1 MKNSLDV
8 LFLPLHRSVS
18 FRYGSENALA
28 MNFLKAALRLSP
40 NTLAITGSSE
50 IKDEELKSHVIDL
63 HISPDRTPLNDF
75 KFYLKLL
82 IIKLTLKS
90 KVVHH
95 LLPLGFK
102 SGFNLAFLTPK
113 FGSIYVIGP
122 LLYPL
127 VEDEP
132 DLLVKLGYVKKF
144 TNYNNNLL
152 LRKTL
157 NILNKLTLLR
167 ADFLIFDSEETR
179 NLYLSYLP
187 NLSNKKYAIIP
198 GVVSDIFFK
207 PRQEVFDRQFVK
219 FGIASNLIPRK
230 RIDVAIKAM
239 AISKVKN
246 ASLFIVGK
254 GPEEAKLRK
263 LVKELKL
270 EDRIKFLGWLNS
282 EDIPNFYHE
291 MDVIIALD
299 PTPVFIAPSREEAL
313 ASSCAIIAGNKSV
326 RIKQLPYGYL
336 VNSDDPSTVAE
347 AITLLSQDIDL
358 LTSMQKEGRKVAENV
373 LSESAVAAK
382 LKEIY
387 FSL

>member
-1 MKNSLDV
+1 MKKELDI
-8 LFLPLHRSVS
+8 LFLPLHRDVS
-18 FRYGSENALA
+18 FRYGSEHALA

-50 IKDEELKSHVIDL
+50 IKEEELKSHVIDL

-95 LLPLGFK
+95 LFPLGFR

-113 FGSIYVIGP
+113 FGSKYVIGP
-122 LLYPL
+122 LIYPNF
-127 VEDEP
+127 EDEP
-132 DLLVKLGYVKKF
+132 DLLVKLGFLKKV
-144 TNYNNNLL
+144 TNYNNLL

-187 NLSNKKYAIIP
+187 NLSNRKYAIIP
-198 GVVSDIFFK
+198 GVVSDMFFK
-207 PRQEVFDRQFVK
+207 PRQEVVNRQFVK
-219 FGIASNLIPRK
+219 FGTASTLIPRK
-230 RIDVAIKAM
+230 RVDVAIKAM
-239 AISKVKN
+239 SISKAKN
-246 ASLFIVGK
+246 ALLFIAGW

-263 LVKELKL
+263 LVKEMEL
-270 EDRIKFLGWLNS
+270 EDRVKFVGRFNY
-282 EDIPNFYHE
+282 EDLPSFYHE

-299 PTPVFIAPSREEAL
+299 PLPVLIAPSRQEAL
-313 ASSCAIIAGNKSV
+313 AASCAIIAGAKGV

-336 VNSDDPSTVAE
+336 VNPDDPSALAE
-347 AITLLSQDIDL
+347 AITLLSQDTNL
-358 LTSMQKEGRKVAENV
+358 LISMQKEARKVAEKE
-373 LSESAVAAK
+373 LSESAVSAK

-387 FSL
+387 SNL

>member
-1 MKNSLDV
+1 MKKDLDI
-8 LFLPLHRSVS
+8 LFLPLHRYVT

-40 NTLAITGSSE
+40 NTLAVTGSSE
-50 IKDEELKSHVIDL
+50 IKDEELKSHVIDM

-95 LLPLGFK
+95 LFPLGFR

-113 FGSIYVIGP
+113 FGSKYVIGP
-122 LLYPL
+122 LIYPNF
-127 VEDEP
+127 EDEP
-132 DLLVKLGYVKKF
+132 DLLVKLGYMKKV
-144 TNYNNNLL
+144 TNYNNLL

-187 NLSNKKYAIIP
+187 NLSNKKYTIIP
-198 GVVSDIFFK
+198 GVVSNIFFK
-207 PRQEVFDRQFVK
+207 PRQEVVDRQFVK
-219 FGIASNLIPRK
+219 FGTASNLIPRK

-239 AISKVKN
+239 SISKAKN
-246 ASLFIVGK
+246 ALLFIAGW

-263 LVKELKL
+263 LVKEMKL
-270 EDRIKFLGWLNS
+270 EDRIKFVGRFNY
-282 EDIPNFYHE
+282 EDLPSFYHE

-299 PTPVFIAPSREEAL
+299 PLPVLIAPSRQEAL
-313 ASSCAIIAGNKSV
+313 ASSCAIIAGAKGV

-336 VNSDDPSTVAE
+336 VNSDDPGAVAE
-347 AITLLSQDIDL
+347 AITLLSQDTNL
-358 LTSMQKEGRKVAENV
+358 LTSMQKEARKVAENE
-373 LSESAVAAK
+373 LSEFAVAAK